1 MPTKTRSIPI
11 TDEQSWLEN
20 RLLDITST
28 EVSALYDLSPYQT
41 EFELYHQKKEKHVV
55 RLEENERMTWGKRLE
70 DSIAH
75 GAAETMGWNISKFD
89 VYMSNPE
96 TRMGSSFDYKI
107 NKTESMVGMPMYG
120 GAGILEI
127 KNVDGVA
134 YRKNWKDDGNGN
146 IEAPEHIELQIQHQM
161 EVSGINWCALVALV
175 GGNTQKIVFRK
186 RDRAIGEDLTK
197 KVAEFWGKMKAGT
210 PPNIDYLK
218 DAEYIIKTLH
228 NQADAGVMLD
238 ADEDLD
244 RLIDEYNTTNKELHS
259 LSKAKDSIKA
269 QILERSQKAS
279 KIFSKYGTI
288 SCGMSKESKGKL
300 ITQEMV
306 GTYQSPRKGYRMFR
320 FSSPKSN

>member
-1 MPTKTRSIPI
+1 MPTKSIPI

-55 RLEENERMTWGKRLE
+55 RIEENERMTWGKRLE

-89 VYMSNPE
+89 VYMSNPK

-107 NKTESMVGMPMYG
+107 NKSNKFDPPEDGV
-120 GAGILEI
+120 GILEI

-161 EVSGINWCALVALV
+161 EVADINWCALVALV
-175 GGNTQKIVFRK
+175 GGNTQKIIFRK

-197 KVAEFWGKMKAGT
+197 KVAAFWEKVKAGT
-210 PPNIDYLK
+210 PPDIDYLI
-218 DAEYIIKTLH
+218 DADYIIKTLH
-228 NQADAGVMLD
+228 NQADAGVILN

-244 RLIDEYNTTNKELHS
+244 RLIDEYNITNRELHS
-259 LSKAKDSIKA
+259 LSKTKDSLKA
-269 QILERSQKAS
+269 QILERSEKAS
-279 KIFSKYGTI
+279 RIISKYGTI

-306 GTYQSPRKGYRMFR
+306 GTYQNPRKGYRMFR
-320 FSSPKSN
+320 FTSTPSSN

>member
-1 MPTKTRSIPI
+1 MPTKSIPI

-55 RLEENERMTWGKRLE
+55 RIEENERMTWGKRLE

-75 GAAETMGWNISKFD
+75 GAAETMGWDVEKFD

-107 NKTESMVGMPMYG
+107 NKTNKFDPYEDGV
-120 GAGILEI
+120 GILEI

-175 GGNTQKIVFRK
+175 GGNTQKIIFRK

-197 KVAEFWGKMKAGT
+197 KVGAFWEKVKAGT
-210 PPNIDYLK
+210 PPDIDYLI
-218 DAEYIIKTLH
+218 DADYIIKTLH
-228 NQADAGVMLD
+228 NQADAGVILN

-244 RLIDEYNTTNKELHS
+244 RLIDEYNITNRELHAY
-259 LSKAKDSIKA
+259 SKTKDSLKA

-279 KIFSKYGTI
+279 KIISKYGTI

>member
-1 MPTKTRSIPI
+1 MPTKSIPI

-20 RLLDITST
+20 RLLDVTST

-41 EFELYHQKKEKHVV
+41 EFELYYQKKDKHVV
-55 RLEENERMTWGKRLE
+55 RIDDNERMLWGRNLE
-70 DSIAH
+70 SAIAH
-75 GAAETMGWNISKFD
+75 GAADTMGWEIAKFD
-89 VYMSNPE
+89 DYLSNSE

-107 NKTESMVGMPMYG
+107 NKSNKFDPPEEGV
-120 GAGILEI
+120 GILEI

-161 EVSGINWCALVALV
+161 EVADVKWCALVALV
-175 GGNTQKIVFRK
+175 GGNTQKIIFRK
-186 RDRAIGEDLTK
+186 RDKAIGEDLTK
-197 KVAEFWGKMKAGT
+197 KVKAFWEKVKAGT
-210 PPNIDYLK
+210 PPSIDYLK
-218 DAEYIIKTLH
+218 DAEYMIKTLH
-228 NQADAGVMLD
+228 NQADAGVILN

-244 RLIDEYNTTNKELHS
+244 KLIDEYNMISKEAHALG
-259 LSKAKDSIKA
+259 KTKDSIKA

-279 KIFSKYGTI
+279 KIISKYGTI

-300 ITQEMV
+300 ITKDMV

-320 FSSPKSN
+320 FTSTPSSI

>member
-1 MPTKTRSIPI
+1 MPTKTIPI

-20 RLLDITST
+20 RLLDVTST

-41 EFELYHQKKEKHVV
+41 EFELYHQKKEKLVV
-55 RLEENERMTWGKRLE
+55 RIDDNERMLWGRNLE
-70 DSIAH
+70 SAIAH
-75 GAAETMGWNISKFD
+75 GAADTMGWEIYKFD
-89 VYMSNPE
+89 DYLSNPE

-107 NKTESMVGMPMYG
+107 TKSNKFDQPDEGV
-120 GAGILEI
+120 GILEI
-127 KNVDGVA
+127 KNVDGIA

-161 EVSGINWCALVALV
+161 EVADINWCALVALV
-175 GGNTQKIVFRK
+175 GGNTQKIIFRK

-197 KVAEFWGKMKAGT
+197 KVGEFWTKVKAGT
-210 PPNIDYLK
+210 PPSIDYLK
-218 DAEYIIKTLH
+218 DAEYMIKTLH

-238 ADEDLD
+238 ADEDMD
-244 RLIDEYNTTNKELHS
+244 KLIGEYNMINKELHS
-259 LSKAKDSIKA
+259 MSKTKDSIKA

-279 KIFSKYGTI
+279 KILSKYGTI

-300 ITQEMV
+300 ITKDMV

-320 FSSPKSN
+320 FTSTPSSI

>member
-1 MPTKTRSIPI
+1 MPTKSIPI

-161 EVSGINWCALVALV
+161 AVADINWCALVALV
-175 GGNTQKIVFRK
+175 GGNTQKIIFRK
-186 RDRAIGEDLTK
+186 RDRAIGKDLTK
-197 KVAEFWGKMKAGT
+197 KVGAFWENVKAST
-210 PPNIDYLK
+210 PPSIDYLK
-218 DAEYIIKTLH
+218 DAEYMIKTLH
-228 NQADAGVMLD
+228 NQADAGVILN

>member
-1 MPTKTRSIPI
+1 MPTKSIPI

-55 RLEENERMTWGKRLE
+55 RIEENERMTWGKRLE

-75 GAAETMGWNISKFD
+75 GAAETMGWDVEKFD
-89 VYMSNPE
+89 VYMSSPK

-107 NKTESMVGMPMYG
+107 NKSNKFDPPEDGV
-120 GAGILEI
+120 GILEI

-161 EVSGINWCALVALV
+161 EVADIKWCALVALV
-175 GGNTQKIVFRK
+175 GGNTQKIIFRK
-186 RDRAIGEDLTK
+186 RDRAIGKDLTK
-197 KVAEFWGKMKAGT
+197 KVAAFWEKVKAGT
-210 PPNIDYLK
+210 PPSIDYLK
-218 DAEYIIKTLH
+218 DAEYMIKTLH

-238 ADEDLD
+238 ADDDLD
-244 RLIDEYNTTNKELHS
+244 RLIDEYNITNKELHS
-259 LSKAKDSIKA
+259 INKTKDSLKA

>member
-1 MPTKTRSIPI
+1 MPTKTRCIPI

-55 RLEENERMTWGKRLE
+55 RIEENERMTWGKRLE

-75 GAAETMGWNISKFD
+75 GAAETMGWDVEKFD
-89 VYMSNPE
+89 VYMSNPK

-107 NKTESMVGMPMYG
+107 NKSNKFDPPEDGV
-120 GAGILEI
+120 GILEI

-161 EVSGINWCALVALV
+161 EVADINWCALVALV
-175 GGNTQKIVFRK
+175 GGNTQKIIFRK

-197 KVAEFWGKMKAGT
+197 KVRAFWEKVKAGT

-218 DAEYIIKTLH
+218 DADYIIKTLH
-228 NQADAGVMLD
+228 NQADAGVMLN
-238 ADEDLD
+238 ADDDMDE
-244 RLIDEYNTTNKELHS
+244 LIDEYNMINKELQS
-259 LSKAKDSIKA
+259 VNRAKDSIKA

-279 KIFSKYGTI
+279 KIISKYGTI
-288 SCGMSKESKGKL
+288 SCGMSKESRGKL
-300 ITQEMV
+300 ITKDMV

-320 FSSPKSN
+320 FTSTPSSN

>member
-1 MPTKTRSIPI
+1 MPTKSIPI

-75 GAAETMGWNISKFD
+75 GAAETMGWDVEKFD
-89 VYMSNPE
+89 VYMSNPK

-107 NKTESMVGMPMYG
+107 NKSNKFDPPEDGV
-120 GAGILEI
+120 GILEI

-161 EVSGINWCALVALV
+161 EVADIKWCALVALV
-175 GGNTQKIVFRK
+175 GGNTQKIIFRK

-197 KVAEFWGKMKAGT
+197 KVATFWEKGKAGT
-210 PPNIDYLK
+210 PPDIDYLI
-218 DAEYIIKTLH
+218 DADYIIKTLH
-228 NQADAGVMLD
+228 NQADAGVILN
-238 ADEDLD
+238 ADEDLE
-244 RLIDEYNTTNKELHS
+244 RLIDEYNTANKELHS
-259 LSKAKDSIKA
+259 LSKTKDSLKA

-279 KIFSKYGTI
+279 KIVSKYGTI

-306 GTYQSPRKGYRMFR
+306 GTYQNPRKGYRMFR

>member
-1 MPTKTRSIPI
+1 MPTKSIPI

-161 EVSGINWCALVALV
+161 EVADMGWCALVALV

-197 KVAEFWGKMKAGT
+197 KVGAFWEKVKAGT

-218 DAEYIIKTLH
+218 DADYIIKTLH

>member
-1 MPTKTRSIPI
+1 MPTKTIPI

-20 RLLDITST
+20 RLLDVTST

-41 EFELYHQKKEKHVV
+41 EFELYHQKKEKLVV
-55 RLEENERMTWGKRLE
+55 RLDDNERMLWGRNLE
-70 DSIAH
+70 SAIAH
-75 GAAETMGWNISKFD
+75 GAADTMGWEIYKFD
-89 VYMSNPE
+89 DYLSNPE

-107 NKTESMVGMPMYG
+107 TKSNKFDQPDEGV
-120 GAGILEI
+120 GILEI
-127 KNVDGVA
+127 KNVDGIA

-175 GGNTQKIVFRK
+175 GGNTQKIIFRK

-197 KVAEFWGKMKAGT
+197 KVGEFWTKVKAGT
-210 PPNIDYLK
+210 PPSIDYLK
-218 DAEYIIKTLH
+218 DADYIIKTLH

-244 RLIDEYNTTNKELHS
+244 KLIDEYNQISKEAHALG
-259 LSKAKDSIKA
+259 KTKDSIKA

-279 KIFSKYGTI
+279 KIISKYGTI

-300 ITQEMV
+300 ITKEMV

-320 FSSPKSN
+320 FTSTPSSV

>member
-1 MPTKTRSIPI
+1 MPTKSIPI

-161 EVSGINWCALVALV
+161 EVADMGWCALVALV

-197 KVAEFWGKMKAGT
+197 KVAEFWGKIKAGT

>member
-1 MPTKTRSIPI
+1 MTTVSIPI

-20 RLLDITST
+20 RLLDVTST

-55 RLEENERMTWGKRLE
+55 RIEENERMTWGKRLE

-75 GAAETMGWNISKFD
+75 GAAETMGWDISKFD

-96 TRMGSSFDYKI
+96 TRLGSSFDYKI
-107 NKTESMVGMPMYG
+107 NKSNKFDQPEDGV
-120 GAGILEI
+120 GILEI

-161 EVSGINWCALVALV
+161 EVADINWCALVALV
-175 GGNTQKIVFRK
+175 GGNTQKIIFRK

-197 KVAEFWGKMKAGT
+197 KVAAFWEKVKAGT
-210 PPNIDYLK
+210 PPSIDYLR
-218 DAEYIIKTLH
+218 DAEYMIKTLH
-228 NQADAGVMLD
+228 NQADAGVILN

-244 RLIDEYNTTNKELHS
+244 KLIDDYNTINREVHS
-259 LSKAKDSIKA
+259 LGKTKESIKA

-279 KIFSKYGTI
+279 KIISKYGTI

-300 ITQEMV
+300 ITQDMV

-320 FSSPKSN
+320 FTSTPSTN

>member
-1 MPTKTRSIPI
+1 MPTKSIPI

-55 RLEENERMTWGKRLE
+55 RIEENERMTWGKRLE

-75 GAAETMGWNISKFD
+75 GAAETMGWDVEKFD
-89 VYMSNPE
+89 VYMSNPK

-107 NKTESMVGMPMYG
+107 NKSNKFDPPEDGV
-120 GAGILEI
+120 GILEI

-161 EVSGINWCALVALV
+161 EVADINWCALVALV
-175 GGNTQKIVFRK
+175 GGNTQKIIFRK

-197 KVAEFWGKMKAGT
+197 KVGAFWEKVKAGT
-210 PPNIDYLK
+210 PPDIDYLI
-218 DAEYIIKTLH
+218 DADYIIKTLH

-238 ADEDLD
+238 ADDDLD
-244 RLIDEYNTTNKELHS
+244 RLIDEYNITNKELHS
-259 LSKAKDSIKA
+259 INKTKDSLKA

-300 ITQEMV
+300 ITQDMV

>member
-1 MPTKTRSIPI
+1 MPTKSIPI

-55 RLEENERMTWGKRLE
+55 RIEENERMTWGKRLE

-75 GAAETMGWNISKFD
+75 GAAETMGWNVEKFD
-89 VYMSNPE
+89 VYMSNPK

-107 NKTESMVGMPMYG
+107 NKTESMAGMPMYG

-161 EVSGINWCALVALV
+161 EVADMGWCALVALV
-175 GGNTQKIVFRK
+175 GGNTQKIIFRK

-197 KVAEFWGKMKAGT
+197 KVAAFWEKVKAGT
-210 PPNIDYLK
+210 PPDIDYLI
-218 DAEYIIKTLH
+218 DADYIIKTLH
-228 NQADAGVMLD
+228 NQADAGVILN
-238 ADEDLD
+238 ADDDLD
-244 RLIDEYNTTNKELHS
+244 RLIDEYNITNKELHS
-259 LSKAKDSIKA
+259 INKTKDSLKA

>member
-1 MPTKTRSIPI
+1 MPTKSIPI

-55 RLEENERMTWGKRLE
+55 RIEENERMTWGKRLE

-107 NKTESMVGMPMYG
+107 NKSNKFDPPEDGV
-120 GAGILEI
+120 GILEI

-161 EVSGINWCALVALV
+161 AVADINWCALVALV
-175 GGNTQKIVFRK
+175 GGNTQKIIFRK
-186 RDRAIGEDLTK
+186 RDRAIGKDLTK
-197 KVAEFWGKMKAGT
+197 KVGAFWENVKAST
-210 PPNIDYLK
+210 PPSIDYLK
-218 DAEYIIKTLH
+218 DAEYMIKTLH
-228 NQADAGVMLD
+228 NQADAGVILN